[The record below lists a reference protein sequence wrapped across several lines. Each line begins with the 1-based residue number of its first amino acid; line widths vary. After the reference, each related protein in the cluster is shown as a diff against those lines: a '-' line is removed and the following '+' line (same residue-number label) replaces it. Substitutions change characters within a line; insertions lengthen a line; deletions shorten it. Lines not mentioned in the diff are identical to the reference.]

1 MSYNNYV
8 DADAALR
15 AAYDFDEPAV
25 AVISTTTPVV
35 SPWQPRCRR
44 SDCGRSREGSRLRP
58 AVRIRWRDC
67 R

>member
-25 AVISTTTPVV
+25 AVIKHNNPCGIAVATPV
-35 SPWQPRCRR
+35 PPI
-44 SDCGRSREGSRLRP
+44 RLRTLTRRLTP
-58 AVRIRWRDC
+58 ATRCPRTVA
-67 R
+67 